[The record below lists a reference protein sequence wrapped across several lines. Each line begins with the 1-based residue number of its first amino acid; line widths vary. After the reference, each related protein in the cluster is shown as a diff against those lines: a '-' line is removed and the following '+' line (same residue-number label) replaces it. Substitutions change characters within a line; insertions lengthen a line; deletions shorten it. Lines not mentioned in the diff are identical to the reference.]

1 MKERNNDQPEN
12 NKSYV
17 SISLRKYI
25 TGQLSVIL
33 FSLTLLTLGLTGC
46 KSNKSVASPS
56 SDQDLVSTI
65 AYDLNILVDYEN
77 EKIEAACG
85 LTVEN
90 RFHHS
95 VNRLPLVLYRL
106 MRVTSVEDEQ
116 GRKLYFSQQVVSYED
131 WDKFQANFIEVNL
144 KSPLQ
149 PGAKAILKI
158 AYSGYLS
165 GYTETGL
172 SYVRDSID
180 RNFTIIRPDCLAYP
194 QVGIPSWSA
203 NRAAGL
209 QTFDYTVRVTVPK
222 SLVVANGGRL
232 IERLVSEQQVT
243 YVYKNILPA
252 WRIDVAIAD
261 YNLLEEPSLGLR
273 VFYFKG
279 DEPGAR
285 RVLEAMGNCLELY
298 TKWFS
303 PLASKTDF
311 TVIALPEG
319 YGSQSD
325 VTSILQTRDAFLNP
339 EKLVQLYHELS
350 HLWNVK
356 SLDPLPPRFE
366 SEGLAMFLQ
375 YVTREELEE
384 RTGDLEAAARRTFES
399 LKLKC
404 RENPRLL
411 EVPMIDYGREQLTD
425 YSYTYGMLFFYVLSK
440 MAGQEAMLQAVGSI
454 YQNFCQT
461 GATARQF
468 LEHLQTRLGL
478 NLEAFYQ
485 SWVFSTG
492 AIRDICALPS
502 LDDLVRKYAPA
513 ARP

>member
-1 MKERNNDQPEN
+1 MKEGKDHKSGN
-12 NKSYV
+12 NKFVPSDN
-17 SISLRKYI
+17 SGKYTAGPLLAILCVI
-25 TGQLSVIL
+25 TIL
-33 FSLTLLTLGLTGC
+33 TVGLVCC
-46 KSNKSVASPS
+46 KSDNYLSLSS
-56 SDQDLVSTI
+56 SDQDLVNTI

-77 EKIEAACG
+77 EKIEATCG

-90 RFHHS
+90 RFQHPVS
-95 VNRLPLVLYRL
+95 RLPLVLYRL
-106 MRVTSVEDEQ
+106 MRVTSVKDEQ
-116 GRKLYFSQQVVSYED
+116 GRQLDFSQQVVSYED
-131 WDKFQANFIEVNL
+131 WDKFQANFVAVNL
-144 KSPLQ
+144 KSPIQ
-149 PGAKAILKI
+149 PGARATLKI
-158 AYSGYLS
+158 AYGGYLG

-172 SYVRDSID
+172 SYVRDSINRD
-180 RNFTIIRPDCLAYP
+180 FSIIRPDCLAYP
-194 QVGIPSWSA
+194 QVGVPSWSA
-203 NRAAGL
+203 NRVAGL
-209 QTFDYTVRVTVPK
+209 QAFDYIIRVTVPY
-222 SLVVANGGRL
+222 SLTVANGGRL
-232 IERLVSEQQVT
+232 IERLASEQQVT

-261 YNLLEEPSLGLR
+261 YNLLEEPGPGLR

-279 DEPGAR
+279 DEAGAR
-285 RVLEAMGNCLELY
+285 RVLEAMHNCLQLY
-298 TKWFS
+298 AKWFG
-303 PLASKTDF
+303 PLASRTDF

-356 SLDPLPPRFE
+356 SLDPLPSRFE

-375 YVTREELEE
+375 YLTREELEG
-384 RTGDLEAAARRTFES
+384 RTGDLEAAAGRTFEA
-399 LKLKC
+399 LKKRC

-440 MAGQEAMLQAVGSI
+440 VAGQEAMLQAVRSI
-454 YQNFCQT
+454 YQSFYQT
-461 GATARQF
+461 GATAKQF

-478 NLEAFYQ
+478 NLETFYQ
-485 SWVFSTG
+485 SWVFSNEV
-492 AIRDICALPS
+492 IRDICNLPCF
-502 LDDLVRKYAPA
+502 DDLVRKYAPA

>member
-1 MKERNNDQPEN
+1 MKEGKGHKPGN
-12 NKSYV
+12 NKFGPSDN
-17 SISLRKYI
+17 SGKYTAGPLLAILCVI
-25 TGQLSVIL
+25 TIL
-33 FSLTLLTLGLTGC
+33 TVGLVCC
-46 KSNKSVASPS
+46 KSDNYLSLSS
-56 SDQDLVSTI
+56 SDQDLVNTI

-77 EKIEAACG
+77 EKIEATCG

-90 RFHHS
+90 RFQHPVS
-95 VNRLPLVLYRL
+95 RLPLVLYWL
-106 MRVTSVEDEQ
+106 MRVTSVKDEQ
-116 GRKLYFSQQVVSYED
+116 GRQLDFSQQVVSYED
-131 WDKFQANFIEVNL
+131 WDKFQANFIAVNL
-144 KSPLQ
+144 KSPIQ
-149 PGAKAILKI
+149 PGARATLKI
-158 AYSGYLS
+158 AYGGYLG

-172 SYVRDSID
+172 SYVRDSINRD
-180 RNFTIIRPDCLAYP
+180 FSIIRPDCLAYP
-194 QVGIPSWSA
+194 QVGVPSWSA
-203 NRAAGL
+203 NRVAGL
-209 QTFDYTVRVTVPK
+209 QAFDYTVRVTVPD
-222 SLVVANGGRL
+222 SLTVANGGRL
-232 IERLVSEQQVT
+232 IERLAGEQQVT

-252 WRIDVAIAD
+252 WRIDVAIAS

-279 DEPGAR
+279 DEAGAR
-285 RVLEAMGNCLELY
+285 RVLEAMHNCLQLY
-298 TKWFS
+298 AKWFG
-303 PLASKTDF
+303 PLASRTDF

-356 SLDPLPPRFE
+356 SLDPLPSRFE

-375 YVTREELEE
+375 YLTREELEG
-384 RTGDLEAAARRTFES
+384 RTGDLEAAAGRTFEA
-399 LKLKC
+399 LKKRC

-440 MAGQEAMLQAVGSI
+440 VAGQEAMLQAVRSI
-454 YQNFCQT
+454 YQSFYQT
-461 GATARQF
+461 GATAKQF

-478 NLEAFYQ
+478 NLETFYQ
-485 SWVFSTG
+485 SWVFSNEV
-492 AIRDICALPS
+492 IRDICNLPCF
-502 LDDLVRKYAPA
+502 DDLVRKYAPA

>member
-1 MKERNNDQPEN
+1 MIEGKDHKPGN
-12 NKSYV
+12 NKFGPSDN
-17 SISLRKYI
+17 SGKYNA
-25 TGQLSVIL
+25 GQLLAILCVITI
-33 FSLTLLTLGLTGC
+33 LTVGLVCC
-46 KSNKSVASPS
+46 KSDNHLSSSS
-56 SDQDLVSTI
+56 SDRNLVNTV

-77 EKIEAACG
+77 EKIEATCG

-90 RFHHS
+90 QFQQAVS
-95 VNRLPLVLYRL
+95 RLPLVLYRL

-116 GRKLYFSQQVVSYED
+116 GRQLNFSQQVVSYED

-144 KSPLQ
+144 KSPIQ
-149 PGAKAILKI
+149 PGARATLKI
-158 AYSGYLS
+158 AYGGYLG

-172 SYVRDSID
+172 SYVRDSINRD
-180 RNFTIIRPDCLAYP
+180 FTIIRPDCLAYP
-194 QVGIPSWSA
+194 QVGVPSWSA
-203 NRAAGL
+203 NRVAGL
-209 QTFDYTVRVTVPK
+209 QAFDYIIRVTVPA
-222 SLVVANGGRL
+222 SFTVANGGRL
-232 IERLVSEQQVT
+232 IERLTSEKQVT

-252 WRIDVAIAD
+252 WRIDIAIAD

-279 DEPGAR
+279 DEAGAR
-285 RVLEAMGNCLELY
+285 RVLEAMLNCLELY
-298 TKWFS
+298 AKWFG
-303 PLASKTDF
+303 PLAVKTEF
-311 TVIALPEG
+311 SVIALPEG

-325 VTSILQTRDAFLNP
+325 VTSILQTRDAFLNR

-375 YVTREELEE
+375 YVAREELEG
-384 RTGDLEAAARRTFES
+384 RAGDLEAAARRTFES
-399 LKLKC
+399 LKTRC

-440 MAGQEAMLQAVGSI
+440 MAGQEALLQAVGSI
-454 YQNFCQT
+454 YQSLYQT

-468 LEHLQTRLGL
+468 LEHLQTRLDL
-478 NLEAFYQ
+478 SLEAFYQ
-485 SWVFSTG
+485 SWVFSTE
-492 AIRDICALPS
+492 AIHDVCGLSS
-502 LDDLVRKYAPA
+502 LEDLVRKYAPA